1 MSQNKYVIFIKK
13 IIIVIFWLAVWQI
26 MAMCVDNFLLIATP
40 VQALRALMVLIT
52 QGEFW
57 RSVFSSLWRI
67 AVGFLLG
74 VIVALFLAA
83 ISSRYRIVEE
93 VLRPFMV
100 FCKSVP
106 VAVFAVLLLI
116 WWGSGMLAVAIC
128 FLVVFPNIYLNTLEG
143 LKSADRELLEMA
155 EVFRLPFSTR
165 FFYIYR
171 PALKPFLLSAFQLS
185 LGMCWKSG
193 VAAEVIGTPAH
204 SIGGALYL
212 AKIYLDTADL
222 FAWAAVIVLLSVIFE
237 KTVFFCLEAFFRW
250 EPACRCPNMA
260 RGDRQKNAVRRNADR
275 ESLLQK
281 YNDFMCDE
289 QEIDDEKQPAFL
301 ANTGN
306 EQQILRVHDLGK
318 SYHDRWVFRHVTT
331 EFHSGTPYL
340 LDTPSGSGK
349 TTFFRCL
356 CGLEQPQEGEI
367 SGIDTFAVQF
377 QEDRLCED
385 YSAVKNLEMV
395 LGDVT
400 QAQTALAKVLPE
412 EALDIPCRELSGGMK
427 RRVALVRAMEA
438 EAQCVLLDEPFT
450 GLDEENRKK
459 AQDYIREK
467 TGERILLMAT
477 HIRPQEG
484 TV

>member
-1 MSQNKYVIFIKK
+1 MSQSKYVIFIKK
-13 IIIVIFWLAVWQI
+13 IIILIFWLTVWQI
-26 MAMCVDNFLLIATP
+26 LAMCVDNFLLIATP

-67 AVGFLLG
+67 AAGFLLG

-193 VAAEVIGTPAH
+193 VAAEVIGTPVH

-260 RGDRQKNAVRRNADR
+260 RGDRQKNAVRRNA
-275 ESLLQK
+275 E
-281 YNDFMCDE
+281 
-289 QEIDDEKQPAFL
+289 PL

-356 CGLEQPQEGEI
+356 CGLEQLQEGGI
-367 SGIDTFAVQF
+367 SGMDTFAVQF

-400 QAQTALAKVLPE
+400 QARTALVKVLPE

-477 HIRPQEG
+477 HIRSEAECK
-484 TV
+484 